1 MPTTTTKRYSSIVQ
15 QKGGRSSMSLLENFA
30 IADTTTREASRRP
43 RRLLVDYRVQR
54 AEEVVDRSINFRRL
68 PKRSLGEQIKRL
80 EALERISSVVEE
92 RSSEFES
99 SSLVDH
105 RRNRSTN
112 FCLPSRARSFD
123 ERIER
128 RKSEIMRNRSSVS
141 LRSDFSERK
150 SKWSNNCSSSKERLL
165 FQIKVPF
172 PEQKEMMMNRGHC
185 LRKMRQQVERIQ
197 LQKTFVV

>member
-1 MPTTTTKRYSSIVQ
+1 
-15 QKGGRSSMSLLENFA
+15 MSLLENFA

-80 EALERISSVVEE
+80 EALERRSSMDD

-141 LRSDFSERK
+141 LTSDFSERK
-150 SKWSNNCSSSKERLL
+150 RT
-165 FQIKVPF
+165 I
-172 PEQKEMMMNRGHC
+172 
-185 LRKMRQQVERIQ
+185 
-197 LQKTFVV
+197 